1 MIFENI
7 IGNEKNKELLNQII
21 SMNNIA
27 HSYMFIGK
35 ESIGKMLFAKEFAKA
50 ILCINDSKPCGKC
63 KSCIEFESS
72 NNPDFEIIEPD
83 GNSIKIEQI
92 RELIKKVYE
101 KPIVSNK
108 KVYVINDSNLMT
120 KESQNSLLKTLE
132 EPPKYVS
139 IILIASNENLFL
151 PTIKSRCTKI
161 MFKKLTDNELKTI
174 LERKYN
180 KLNIQELVLKIADG
194 SVNKA
199 ESLDG
204 KEELYNKVNRIY
216 SSLENVNIIKLI
228 NSKEDIFKDK
238 EQAIEML
245 EYINL
250 IFFDKITS
258 NSNYIECMKIVED
271 TKDRLKKNNNY
282 DMTIDNLNMTVWEVI
297 NGKYYRS

>member
-21 SMNNIA
+21 RTNNIA

-50 ILCINDSKPCGKC
+50 ILCINDSKPCGDC

-83 GNSIKIEQI
+83 GNNIKIEQI

-108 KVYVINDSNLMT
+108 KVYIINDSNLMT
-120 KESQNSLLKTLE
+120 KEAQNSLLKTLE
-132 EPPKYVS
+132 EPPEYVT

-161 MFKKLTDNELKTI
+161 MFRKLTDSELKTI

-180 KLNIQELVLKIADG
+180 KLNIQELMLKIADG

-199 ESLDG
+199 VSLEG

-216 SSLENVNIIKLI
+216 SSLENVNIIELI

-238 EQAIEML
+238 EEAIEML

-250 IFFDKITS
+250 IFFQKISS
-258 NSNYIECMKIVED
+258 NLKYVECMKIVED

>member
-7 IGNEKNKELLNQII
+7 IGNEKNKELLSQII

-27 HSYMFIGK
+27 HSYMFIGR

-72 NNPDFEIIEPD
+72 NNPDFEIIEPV

-108 KVYVINDSNLMT
+108 KVYIINDSNLMT
-120 KESQNSLLKTLE
+120 KEAQNSLLKTLE
-132 EPPKYVS
+132 EPPEYVT

-174 LERKYN
+174 LKRKYN

-199 ESLDG
+199 ECLDG

>member
-21 SMNNIA
+21 RTNNIA

-50 ILCINDSKPCGKC
+50 ILCINDSKPCGDC

-83 GNSIKIEQI
+83 GNNIKIEQI

-108 KVYVINDSNLMT
+108 KVYIINDSNLMT
-120 KESQNSLLKTLE
+120 KEAQNSLLKTLE
-132 EPPKYVS
+132 EPPEYVS

-174 LERKYN
+174 LKRKYN

-199 ESLDG
+199 ECLDG

-216 SSLENVNIIKLI
+216 SSLENVNIIELI

-238 EQAIEML
+238 EEAIEML

-250 IFFDKITS
+250 IFFQKISS
-258 NSNYIECMKIVED
+258 NLKYIECMKIVED

>member
-50 ILCINDSKPCGKC
+50 ILCINGSKPCGKC

-108 KVYVINDSNLMT
+108 KVYIINDSNLMT
-120 KESQNSLLKTLE
+120 KEAQNSLLKTLE
-132 EPPKYVS
+132 EPPEYVS